1 MGTEESKDT
10 KSNKSV
16 VAVKFL
22 LSKEIHKKLKIKAIE
37 QDKTIQDMLV
47 NIVSTWVEK

>member
-1 MGTEESKDT
+1 MSTEETKDT
-10 KSNKSV
+10 KSNEDKVS
-16 VAVKFL
+16 VKFL